1 MSDGARE
8 GLFRRNDDGVEN
20 EREGRSI
27 RGGVIPR
34 RPR

>member
-8 GLFRRNDDGVEN
+8 GLFRRNDGIKN

-34 RPR
+34 RPH